1 MCVCASRIYVQICS
15 TISNSKPWNSP
26 IIGSSSFLA
35 VKSLKDRGESQQ
47 NGVAVQRERESSDLV
62 WTLNGIL
69 IFTPRE
75 AFLEGNCKSFWFP
88 MKENI
93 LKELCLCGAYS
104 SCHRAKGRET
114 PRTQDCSHSRS
125 DPIESFESAVNPTS
139 MWEANSYEQSENMQT
154 LQRSSVRP

>member
-15 TISNSKPWNSP
+15 TISNSQPWNSP

-47 NGVAVQRERESSDLV
+47 NGVAVQRERERESPQTWSV
-62 WTLNGIL
+62 TLNINGIL
-69 IFTPRE
+69 LFTPRE

-93 LKELCLCGAYS
+93 LKEPCLCGAYS
-104 SCHRAKGRET
+104 SCHRAKGRVT
-114 PRTQDCSHSRS
+114 PGTTRQACGRRTHTSKVRTCRLYRDHQ
-125 DPIESFESAVNPTS
+125 SARNIAQYVI
-139 MWEANSYEQSENMQT
+139 
-154 LQRSSVRP
+154 